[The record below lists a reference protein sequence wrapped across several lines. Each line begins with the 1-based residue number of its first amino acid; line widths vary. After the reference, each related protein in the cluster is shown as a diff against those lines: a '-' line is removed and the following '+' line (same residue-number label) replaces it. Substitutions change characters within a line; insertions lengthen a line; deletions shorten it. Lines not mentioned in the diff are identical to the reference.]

1 MRPVSQWIQLALL
14 GICIA
19 PLGWALELHRG
30 SNLFHP
36 DSPSYFVFDPS
47 RTVGYPAFLW
57 AVQFVTG
64 SLSWAAPVQTVLV
77 AFALFA
83 LGLAIYRATRR
94 IAFAVAAQIALVSSV
109 GIWSFSGVL
118 MTEAVATSAVAFWC
132 AILILNVFKPTL
144 KAIALLIIF
153 AGLAT
158 SIRPALVT
166 LFAGTALFSLFVS
179 GNRNKFAALVMT
191 IAGFAIA
198 WEATPASQWLVHGS
212 VDTASPFARG
222 ILQHSLFCAPG
233 ADPKTAEGRFV
244 ESFAKPVRRYVDQAP
259 SGAISKVRVEYSTR
273 LRFGLIIPT
282 LAKVHRF
289 RWGWQVDPL
298 LLRIADE
305 RIQSNPSCFVGSIAN
320 SYWKLAT
327 FGTGETPRDIAEIR
341 AFFATH
347 PQVQIQ
353 NLPTPPGEQ
362 AEVAELSR
370 ALHQPLP
377 KRVPP
382 GHMADLPERNG
393 FAMIL
398 LMQVIYGFASFVGLA
413 ALVALPFAKR
423 LPRKTVPLVAAI
435 AALGAAYHGAMV
447 ITAVVEFGLS
457 RYLVPLWPL
466 AISIWAISLFGV
478 ASLARKGSVRSA
490 KSGKF
495 EFRNPRP

>member
-305 RIQSNPSCFVGSIAN
+305 KSSPI
-320 SYWKLAT
+320 L
-327 FGTGETPRDIAEIR
+327 
-341 AFFATH
+341 
-347 PQVQIQ
+347 
-353 NLPTPPGEQ
+353 
-362 AEVAELSR
+362 R
-370 ALHQPLP
+370 ALS
-377 KRVPP
+377 
-382 GHMADLPERNG
+382 E
-393 FAMIL
+393 
-398 LMQVIYGFASFVGLA
+398 
-413 ALVALPFAKR
+413 ALPIPTGSLQRLEPARHPVTSPKFARFLQLTRKFKSRTCRRPLANRPR
-423 LPRKTVPLVAAI
+423 LPSFQGRFTSRCPNACRQVTWRTCPSATVLQ
-435 AALGAAYHGAMV
+435 
-447 ITAVVEFGLS
+447 
-457 RYLVPLWPL
+457 
-466 AISIWAISLFGV
+466 
-478 ASLARKGSVRSA
+478 
-490 KSGKF
+490 
-495 EFRNPRP
+495 